1 MKAIAPGKLILSG
14 EYAVVFGRPALAM
27 AIDRSAV
34 AEVRAEADRGDR
46 GVTFDL
52 PGVNAHERYTV
63 RALRAL
69 QRRVT
74 KNYRLF
80 LDGQLGIRE
89 VLRKPIE
96 LFQFGFIM
104 VLDGLHLKLGEA
116 LNLRVDSTI
125 PIGCGLGS
133 SAASV
138 LSALRAVGHYFRV
151 DFRPDWYYE
160 YSLEAERM
168 QHGFPSGVDSYIS
181 LHGGCARFQDGRAER
196 IPLPRT
202 PITLVDTGAPSTTTG
217 QGVEQV
223 RIRHGASRI
232 WDDFAGVTR
241 AMEAALASN
250 DPEAIRAAIREN
262 HRLLR
267 AIGVVPDRVAAFAR
281 EVEACGGAA
290 KVCGA
295 GAIAGDAAGIVLVSA
310 DALPPD
316 LYARFGY
323 TPLPVRGEPL
333 GVRLV

>member
-14 EYAVVFGRPALAM
+14 EHAVVYGQPALAM

-34 AEVRAEADRGDR
+34 AVLRPEAGE

-52 PGVNAHERYTV
+52 PDVQACDRYTL

-69 QRRVT
+69 KRRVS

-80 LDGQLGIRE
+80 LEGKLGIRD
-89 VLRKPIE
+89 VLYKPVE

-133 SAASV
+133 SAATV
-138 LSALRAVGHYFRV
+138 LSSLRAVGHYFRV
-151 DFRPDWYYE
+151 DFKPEWYYE
-160 YSLEAERM
+160 YSLEAEKM

-181 LHGGCARFQDGRAER
+181 VHGGCARFQDGRAER
-196 IPLPRT
+196 VPLPRAS
-202 PITLVDTGAPSTTTG
+202 ISLVDTGSPSVTTG
-217 QGVEQV
+217 QCVEQV

-232 WDDFAGVTR
+232 WEAFGEATR
-241 AMEAALASN
+241 AMEQALAAN
-250 DPEAIRAAIREN
+250 DTEAIRAAMREN

-267 AIGVVPDRVAAFAR
+267 EIGVVPDKVAAFVR
-281 EVEACGGAA
+281 EVEAQGGAA
-290 KVCGA
+290 KLCGA
-295 GAIAGDAAGIVLVSA
+295 GAVAGDAAGIAMISA
-310 DALPPD
+310 DWLPAD
-316 LYARFGY
+316 LFARYGYAH
-323 TPLPVRGEPL
+323 LPVRGEPL